1 MKLSLSKMILAVM
14 ALNELCIAVDGIT
27 MDRVKKQI
35 KKMIENKTK
44 GLKKNV
50 KNHEDSIT
58 DFGVMTNTIWIDTK
72 LLKQDLGALV
82 EEVVTL
88 KKEGETLKDQIITLN
103 FGLEELTNILKEE
116 GEILKDEIITL
127 QLGVEETTKTLKE
140 EGETLKSRILMEEK
154 MTVMDQTLML
164 TLQTRITEMEGK
176 IALLT
181 S

>member
-1 MKLSLSKMILAVM
+1 M

-27 MDRVKKQI
+27 MNQVKKQI
-35 KKMIENKTK
+35 KKMIERKTK
-44 GLKKNV
+44 GLTKNV
-50 KNHEDSIT
+50 KNHD
-58 DFGVMTNTIWIDTK
+58 IDTK

-103 FGLEELTNILKEE
+103 FGLEESTNILKEE

-140 EGETLKSRILMEEK
+140 EGEILKSR
-154 MTVMDQTLML
+154 MDSDAA
-164 TLQTRITEMEGK
+164 RITYLEEK
-176 IALLT
+176 IALLIDLNLNGIND
-181 S
+181 